1 MILKTEKELKD
12 LLEELYRYYF
22 GRVRQLSNEVDEE
35 SAFYE
40 AKAQGEL
47 EAVETIY
54 LNLYGGKET
63 YRLWEGEVKR
73 YDKTA
78 GG

>member
-1 MILKTEKELKD
+1 MLKDEKELKD

-35 SAFYE
+35 SVFYE
-40 AKAQGEL
+40 AKAQGGL

-54 LNLYGGKET
+54 LQLYGGKET
-63 YRLWEGEVKR
+63 YRLWEGELKR

>member
-1 MILKTEKELKD
+1 MLKDEKGLKD

-35 SAFYE
+35 SVFYE
-40 AKAQGEL
+40 AKAQGGL

-54 LNLYGGKET
+54 LQLYGGKET
-63 YRLWEGEVKR
+63 YRLWEGELKR

>member
-1 MILKTEKELKD
+1 MLKSEKELKD
-12 LLEELYRYYF
+12 LLDEMYRYFF

-40 AKAQGEL
+40 AKAQGGL

-54 LNLYGGKET
+54 LQLYGGKET
-63 YRLWEGEVKR
+63 YRLWEGELKR

-78 GG
+78 GD

>member
-1 MILKTEKELKD
+1 MLKTEKELKD
-12 LLEELYRYYF
+12 LLDEMYRYYF

-40 AKAQGEL
+40 AKAQGGL
-47 EAVETIY
+47 EVVETIY
-54 LNLYGGKET
+54 LQLYGGKET